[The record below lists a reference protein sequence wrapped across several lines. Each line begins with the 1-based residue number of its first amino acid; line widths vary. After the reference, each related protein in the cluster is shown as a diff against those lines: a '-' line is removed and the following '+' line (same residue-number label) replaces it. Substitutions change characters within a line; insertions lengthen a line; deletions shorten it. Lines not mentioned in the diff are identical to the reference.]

1 MNKKQMKF
9 QNIQPDISLD
19 NSRDNDCDNII
30 KSDEIL
36 DLDQKLEQ

>member
-1 MNKKQMKF
+1 MKF

-19 NSRDNDCDNII
+19 NSRDYDCDNII

>member
-1 MNKKQMKF
+1 MNKKQIKF

-19 NSRDNDCDNII
+19 NWKDNDCDNII